1 MTTDPAIYNTS
12 TVQGEPSA
20 PIEIDSNPPIN
31 LNSIPPNLQKNLIA
45 NISQGDIA
53 WAIASLIISPRK
65 PSERNIPAISSIAC
79 SYSSRP
85 IPPNLQKNLI
95 ANLTGTMPTP
105 RRQMIEDTGGN
116 WCNTEHF
123 DLETDTDYNKE
134 DRTHRARV
142 YLMERY
148 IHPEDCSYPKV
159 VFSGAWDCCKEEAE
173 AEARVVARL
182 IAELMVAPTVALI
195 SQGDIAKAIANDF

>member
-31 LNSIPPNLQKNLIA
+31 LNS
-45 NISQGDIA
+45 
-53 WAIASLIISPRK
+53 
-65 PSERNIPAISSIAC
+65 
-79 SYSSRP
+79 

-159 VFSGAWDCCKEEAE
+159 VFSGDWDCCKEEAE

-182 IAELMVAPTVALI
+182 IAELMVDPTVALI